1 MREPIL
7 FYFEFSS
14 PYGYLASEKID
25 ALAAKH
31 GRDVVWKPFLLGPIF
46 KETGSQPLLG
56 IPLKGAYALHDMKR
70 AARFLQVPFQ
80 LPDPF
85 PFLSVHAARLSYWA
99 KEEHPD
105 KAKTLMQALYR
116 AAFAEGRDISDQQTV
131 LAIAAS
137 LGLPQDAVL
146 KALHDPAVKE
156 RLRREMDEARR
167 AQVFG
172 SPYFIVDGEPFWGHD
187 RLDAIDLWLARGGW

>member
-14 PYGYLASEKID
+14 PYGYLAAEKID

-70 AARFLQVPFQ
+70 AARFLNVPFH
-80 LPDPF
+80 LPEPF
-85 PFLSVHAARLSYWA
+85 PFLSVHAARISYWA
-99 KEEHPD
+99 KEEHPQQA
-105 KAKTLMQALYR
+105 KALMQALYR
-116 AAFAEGRDISDQQTV
+116 AAFAEGRDISDQQNV
-131 LAIAAS
+131 VSIAAS
-137 LGLPQDAVL
+137 LGLAQDAVL
-146 KALHDPAVKE
+146 KALHDASVKE
-156 RLRREMDEARR
+156 RLRLEMDEARR

-187 RLDAIDLWLARGGW
+187 RLDAIDQWLERGGW